1 MTKKDI
7 VRKISETLDITQIL
21 AKEVVQMTFDL
32 VTDAIEKEGRIEL
45 RNFGVFEVKERKSR
59 KARNPKTGAEVLV
72 PSKKVV
78 IFKPGKEMG
87 SLGIEGKH
95 GLAEMSEEDDDDD
108 LRIRVTPPSNSNLR

>member
-32 VTDAIEKEGRIEL
+32 VIEAIEKEKRIEL
-45 RNFGVFEVKERKSR
+45 RNFGVFEIKERKPR
-59 KARNPKTGAEVLV
+59 KARNPKTGEEVMV
-72 PSKKVV
+72 GAKRVV

-87 SLGIEGKH
+87 SFDGKKKEAAA
-95 GLAEMSEEDDDDD
+95 LPEDKTAKP
-108 LRIRVTPPSNSNLR
+108 IATKAPGTPVQ